1 MPTPKKGPRL
11 GGSASHQRHMLANLA
26 TALFEHGRITTT
38 ETRARTLRPVAE
50 KLITKAKKGDLH
62 NRREVLKTIRDKSV
76 VHVLFTEIAP
86 QMAERP
92 GGYTRITKIGNRK
105 GDNAPMAVIE
115 LVQEPYKPA
124 AKKATTK
131 KAAAE
136 KPAPQAE
143 EKPAEDKSAEEL
155 SGEEVSEESVTNVGE
170 ETPADD
176 SAEDTAADTAE
187 EAAEES
193 QAARFAELELGDD
206 VAEALEDGSA
216 PSEEFTIKGN
226 KDSGKY
232 HTPDSQWYDATVAE
246 VWFKTEEAAE
256 NAGFVKAG

>member
-11 GGSASHQRHMLANLA
+11 GGSASHQRHLLSNLA
-26 TALFEHGRITTT
+26 AQLFEHGRITTT

-50 KLITKAKKGDLH
+50 KLITKAKKAHAGENSLH
-62 NRREVLKTIRDKSV
+62 NRREVLKTITNKSV

-124 AKKATTK
+124 AKKTSAK
-131 KAAAE
+131 KAAA
-136 KPAPQAE
+136 APKAE
-143 EKPAEDKSAEEL
+143 EAPAEEITHEEITN
-155 SGEEVSEESVTNVGE
+155 EEATNVGE
-170 ETPADD
+170 EAPQEEQTVV
-176 SAEDTAADTAE
+176 

-193 QAARFAELELGDD
+193 LSAKFADLEFGDD
-206 VAEALEDGSA
+206 VAVALEDGSA
-216 PSEEFTIKGN
+216 PSEAFTIKGN

-232 HTPDSQWYDATVAE
+232 HTPESQWYDQTIAE
-246 VWFKTEEAAE
+246 VWFTTEEAAE

>member
-11 GGSASHQRHMLANLA
+11 GGSPSHQRHILANLA

-38 ETRARTLRPVAE
+38 ESRARTLRPIAE
-50 KLITKAKKGDLH
+50 KLITKARRGDLH

-86 QMAERP
+86 KMAERP

-115 LVQEPYKPA
+115 LVQEPYRPATGGATAKP
-124 AKKATTK
+124 
-131 KAAAE
+131 AE
-136 KPAPQAE
+136 KPVE
-143 EKPAEDKSAEEL
+143 EPTDKSADTDEQ
-155 SGEEVSEESVTNVGE
+155 
-170 ETPADD
+170 PA
-176 SAEDTAADTAE
+176 AALA
-187 EAAEES
+187 
-193 QAARFAELELGDD
+193 FADLELGDD

-232 HTPDSQWYDATVAE
+232 HTPDSPSYDQTVAE
-246 VWFKTEEAAE
+246 
-256 NAGFVKAG
+256 

>member
-11 GGSASHQRHMLANLA
+11 GGSASHQRHLLSNLA
-26 TALFEHGRITTT
+26 AQLFEHGRITTT

-62 NRREVLKTIRDKSV
+62 NRREVLKTITNKSV

-92 GGYTRITKIGNRK
+92 GGYTRITKIGPRK

-115 LVQEPYKPA
+115 LVQEPYQPT
-124 AKKATTK
+124 AKKATSK
-131 KAAAE
+131 KAAD
-136 KPAPQAE
+136 KPADKPKAE
-143 EKPAEDKSAEEL
+143 ETPATEATAEGVTAEEVTA
-155 SGEEVSEESVTNVGE
+155 GETNVGE
-170 ETPADD
+170 EAPGDETVA
-176 SAEDTAADTAE
+176 

-193 QAARFAELELGDD
+193 QAAGFADLEFGDD
-206 VAEALEDGSA
+206 VAEALDDGSA
-216 PSEEFTIKGN
+216 PSEAFTIKGN

-232 HTPDSQWYDATVAE
+232 HTPESQWYDATIAE
-246 VWFKTEEAAE
+246 VWFTTEEAAE

>member
-50 KLITKAKKGDLH
+50 KLITKAKKAHLGENSLH

-86 QMAERP
+86 KMAERP

-115 LVQEPYKPA
+115 LVQEAYQPA
-124 AKKATTK
+124 AKKTTAK
-131 KAAAE
+131 KAAPAE
-136 KPAPQAE
+136 KPAKAE
-143 EKPAEDKSAEEL
+143 ETQADEL
-155 SGEEVSEESVTNVGE
+155 SVEAVTEETEVTNVGE
-170 ETPADD
+170 ET
-176 SAEDTAADTAE
+176 SVVDTAE
-187 EAAEES
+187 DPSTAA
-193 QAARFAELELGDD
+193 FADLEFGDD

-232 HTPDSQWYDATVAE
+232 HTPDSQWYDQTVAE